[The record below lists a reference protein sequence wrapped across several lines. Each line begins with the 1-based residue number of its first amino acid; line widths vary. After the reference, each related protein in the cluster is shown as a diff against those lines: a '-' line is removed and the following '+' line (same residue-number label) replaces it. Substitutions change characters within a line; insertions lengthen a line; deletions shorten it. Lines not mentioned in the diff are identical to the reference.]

1 MSNYQNDS
9 VRSQNFATSAK
20 ACGDAI
26 GKMVGK
32 PVTIGEHLDRRIE
45 VARKN
50 VEDLCITK
58 AKLEAL
64 NVLDH
69 PLGLYENVMF

>member
-1 MSNYQNDS
+1 MSCSNSCAHYGEM
-9 VRSQNFATSAK
+9 AK
-20 ACGDAI
+20 DAVVPTARKI
-26 GKMVGK
+26 
-32 PVTIGEHLDRRIE
+32 VTIRETLDRRIE
-45 VARKN
+45 AARKH

-69 PLGLYENVMF
+69 DVDLYREVMF

>member
-1 MSNYQNDS
+1 MGRTSNGCSPD
-9 VRSQNFATSAK
+9 
-20 ACGDAI
+20 
-26 GKMVGK
+26 VGQDQLQRK
-32 PVTIGEHLDRRIE
+32 PETIGEHLDRRITD
-45 VARKN
+45 ARKQ

-69 PLGLYENVMF
+69 PLDLYQNVMF